1 MEMVDGSEV
10 RFGQF
15 LGIEQAGQDRRFVHL
30 ISGSDLDV
38 HDVDVHGIEDASVRQ
53 GMLDGDGQ
61 VGEFAENEMDPAL
74 ADGIDLAFK
83 RPVDVDSGVQVA
95 WDMAFPVFPV

>member
-1 MEMVDGSEV
+1 
-10 RFGQF
+10 
-15 LGIEQAGQDRRFVHL
+15 
-30 ISGSDLDV
+30 
-38 HDVDVHGIEDASVRQ
+38 
-53 GMLDGDGQ
+53 MLDGDGQ

-95 WDMAFPVFPV
+95 WNMAFPVFPV